1 MPGEL
6 KDTVLTNIT
15 GGEYPPDTYRLE
27 YRSCADGFGDAALVH
42 PPADGRGDWMV
53 VIHGHGSHET
63 QLYLRQDVRGVQL
76 TAYLKLGMGIVTPNL
91 RDNAWMGPAAVE
103 DMDAILDF
111 LRDRWGAK
119 RFFFESASMGGTS
132 NLIYAALRPQN
143 VSGVVARGAVTD
155 LASYIP
161 FCRAG
166 QSEVPVLK
174 RIADCIEAAYG
185 GTPEERPELY
195 RAHSPLFHP
204 EALAGIPIYLAHGT
218 RDELMP
224 VAQSRRFAA
233 AMADNPDFTYIELPG
248 GDHDSPIG
256 IPCLWETRTRSVYRD
271 GDHDV
276 TIPGL
281 EDYCV
286 TIAPLKW
293 ILR

>member
-1 MPGEL
+1 MTNALE
-6 KDTVLTNIT
+6 DVRLTRIT
-15 GGEYPPDTYRLE
+15 GGEYPPETDRLE
-27 YRSCADGFGDAALVH
+27 YRSCVDGLEDAALIH
-42 PPADGRGDWMV
+42 PPAAGNSDWMV

-63 QLYLRQDVRGVQL
+63 QLYVREDVRSVQL
-76 TAYLKLGMGIVTPNL
+76 TAYRKLGLGIVTPNL

-111 LRDRWGAK
+111 LRARYGAK

-132 NLIYAALRPQN
+132 NLIYAGLRPQN

-155 LASYIP
+155 LASYLP

-166 QSEVPVLK
+166 QSELPVLK

-233 AMADNPDFTYIELPG
+233 AMAEDPDFTCIELPEG
-248 GDHDSPIG
+248 NHDSPIA
-256 IPCLWETRTRSVYRD
+256 IPCL
-271 GDHDV
+271 
-276 TIPGL
+276 
-281 EDYCV
+281 EDSGA
-286 TIAPLKW
+286 ILAPLKW
-293 ILR
+293 IMR